1 MGGRMN
7 EFNELETINQFLID
21 ELILA
26 RQTNEQMHEVNRRLE
41 NLLVKAIQD
50 LKQCQ
55 IYLDEMQHQVGE
67 LATVALARIKKS

>member
-1 MGGRMN
+1 MN
-7 EFNELETINQFLID
+7 EFNELKTINQFLVD

-41 NLLVKAIQD
+41 SLLVKAIQD

-55 IYLDEMQHQVGE
+55 FYLDEMKQQVGE
-67 LATVALARIKKS
+67 LATVALARVKKL

>member
-1 MGGRMN
+1 MN

>member
-1 MGGRMN
+1 MN

-55 IYLDEMQHQVGE
+55 IYLDEMKHQVGE